1 LPVGCV
7 VPAFL
12 FARMAIAIPETMA
25 VAPHFASVA
34 IAAILVSVVIKVPG
48 ADEGH
53 QAAKSYGCGSK
64 ANEESVPSFHYGS
77 DY

>member
-1 LPVGCV
+1 
-7 VPAFL
+7 
-12 FARMAIAIPETMA
+12 MA